1 MLMFAFLVIALF
13 CTQSSTDRSSRR
25 VEPQLRWWFSE
36 KCMILGG
43 FNSPSVA
50 DIAFIPSIFIKI
62 LKFIFYESFVILAF
76 TKFFFEQLRMIE
88 IGPRVRWKRSSI
100 FQASKKVSMKIEEIA
115 DVFLNSANFASHTF
129 LTLAP
134 PSGYALKLTA
144 LIKLLKV
151 SWTSQLSYEILLRS
165 SIERQLD
172 KTNFISPKSTPQNNP
187 GLLGL
192 K

>member
-1 MLMFAFLVIALF
+1 
-13 CTQSSTDRSSRR
+13 
-25 VEPQLRWWFSE
+25 
-36 KCMILGG
+36 MILWKVHDLGRFQQPIGCRYHLYSFNFQKLLKIFFLWKLCDFG
-43 FNSPSVA
+43 FHQ
-50 DIAFIPSIFIKI
+50 IF
-62 LKFIFYESFVILAF
+62 FWAVEDD
-76 TKFFFEQLRMIE
+76 R

-100 FQASKKVSMKIEEIA
+100 FQASEKVSMKIEEIA